1 MNYTKIVQEE
11 DYLEHHGIKGQKWG
25 IRRYQNA
32 DGSLTEEGK
41 RRYDIKEAKIKA
53 KAEKA
58 VARAQVKSAKM
69 AVKAEKLNAKNL
81 KKATKEQEKLYKL
94 ELKRLKKTAAYEKG
108 RKFGEK
114 FAESF
119 GSGFGKTIGEGLGNS
134 MGNWQGWKELKI
146 KKMEQDAKKKE
157 ADLKE
162 LKYYNRILLKDEKK
176 LSEDEWKR

>member
-1 MNYTKIVQEE
+1 MDYTKIVQEE
-11 DYLEHHGIKGQKWG
+11 DYLEHHGIKGMHWG

-41 RRYDIKEAKIKA
+41 RRYDVKEAKIKA

-58 VARAQVKSAKM
+58 VAKAQLKSAKLS
-69 AVKAEKLNAKNL
+69 VKAEKLAAKNL
-81 KKATKEQEKLYKL
+81 KRATKEQEKLMKM

-119 GSGFGKTIGEGLGNS
+119 GSGFGKTIGEGLGNTF
-134 MGNWQGWKELKI
+134 GNVQGWHELKT
-146 KKMEQDAKKKE
+146 KRMEQAVKKAE
-157 ADLKE
+157 AELKE
-162 LKYYNRILLKDEKK
+162 LKYQNRVLLKDEKK